1 MSTKELFLRMSTLKF
16 SKRMSFDSQTEHL
29 RMKTCYLRKKTTN
42 FKGPFLM
49 TRLKTNKITNT
60 MIKAI
65 LYNVVLNSKNMD

>member
-1 MSTKELFLRMSTLKF
+1 
-16 SKRMSFDSQTEHL
+16 
-29 RMKTCYLRKKTTN
+29 
-42 FKGPFLM
+42 M